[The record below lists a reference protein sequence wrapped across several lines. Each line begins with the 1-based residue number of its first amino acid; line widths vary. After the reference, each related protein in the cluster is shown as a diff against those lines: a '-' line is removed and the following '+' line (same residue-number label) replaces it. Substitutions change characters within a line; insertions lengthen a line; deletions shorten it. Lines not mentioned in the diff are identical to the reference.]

1 MNFVKADGSN
11 VTSFHTGEPAVT
23 ATNKAKHFQATQLG
37 NFTNVPDG
45 FESWGDE
52 KIPYVGTNKTS
63 LFNNTLTDSTA
74 QTVPQRPGS
83 GQLFPRGKQWTPSNT

>member
-1 MNFVKADGSN
+1 MDFGAGI
-11 VTSFHTGEPAVT
+11 TSFHTIQSVVGFT
-23 ATNKAKHFQATQLG
+23 DKAKHLQGSMLG

-52 KIPYVGTNKTS
+52 KIPYVGKNLTS
-63 LFNNTLTDSTA
+63 LFNHTLTDSGTF
-74 QTVPQRPGS
+74 TDPQRPGS

>member
-1 MNFVKADGSN
+1 MDFGAGI
-11 VTSFHTGEPAVT
+11 TSFHTIQT
-23 ATNKAKHFQATQLG
+23 AGGFNDKAKHLQGSQLG

-52 KIPYVGTNKTS
+52 KIPYVGANKTP

-83 GQLFPRGKQWTPSNT
+83 GQLFPRGKQWSPSNT

>member
-1 MNFVKADGSN
+1 MDFGAGI
-11 VTSFHTGEPAVT
+11 TSFHTIQT
-23 ATNKAKHFQATQLG
+23 AGGFKNKSKHLQGSQLG

-52 KIPYVGTNKTS
+52 KIPYVGKNLTS
-63 LFNNTLTDSTA
+63 LFDHTLTDSNRHTN
-74 QTVPQRPGS
+74 PQRPGS